1 MTTTITRDPIMKAL
15 RRGLLLAAFLLPL
28 GACSTEEIL
37 NVEDPDIINPG
48 SVNSPAGARALFA
61 GAIGEFSFAI
71 VGDNGG
77 TEGQILVSGSFTDEL
92 INSETFPTRLEYEL
106 RSISLGNGTLAGVFR
121 NLHRARVLLEASVP
135 ALQQYSPTP
144 TYRIGESFALAG
156 LAYVFA
162 GENYC
167 SGVPFSNAFPA
178 IAYGT
183 PLTTSEIFTRS
194 IERFDSA
201 MVLLTETDTA
211 TVSRRYL
218 AQVGKGRALLNQGNY
233 AAAAAAVAGVPLNF
247 VYNTTHTITSGRQQN
262 GAHVFTWGTERF
274 SVAEIEG
281 TNGLNFRL
289 AADPRVKSVRT
300 PATNVGFDNFTP
312 QWNPLK
318 YPVPTTSL
326 LIASGVEA
334 KLIIA
339 EAAMAGNP
347 GAWLDTLNF
356 LRANLR
362 ALGFV
367 GPTDTLPTDS
377 LAPLV
382 DPVTA
387 AARED
392 RMFRERAFWLYLTGH
407 RLGDLRRL
415 MRQYGRAEDAVF
427 PTGGHP
433 HGKGTY
439 GDDVN
444 LPVPSGE
451 RNNPNFTGCI
461 DRLP

>member
-106 RSISLGNGTLAGVFR
+106 RAISLGNGTLAGVFR

-201 MVLLTETDTA
+201 MVLLTAADSETVA
-211 TVSRRYL
+211 RLNL
-218 AQVGKGRALLNQGNY
+218 ARVGKGRALLNRGGPGDV
-233 AAAAAAVAGVPLNF
+233 AAAAAAVAAVPLTF

-289 AADPRVKSVRT
+289 AGDPRVQSVRT

-318 YPVPTTSL
+318 YPTPTTSL
-326 LIASGVEA
+326 PIASGVEA

-339 EAAMAGNP
+339 ENLLANTP
-347 GAWLDTLNF
+347 GTAWLDTLNS
-356 LRANLR
+356 LRAT
-362 ALGFV
+362 AIT
-367 GPTDTLPTDS
+367 PA
-377 LAPLV
+377 LAPLA
-382 DPVTA
+382 DPGSA
-387 AARED
+387 ATRQD
-392 RMFRERAFWLYLTGH
+392 LVMRERAFWLYLTGH

>member
-1 MTTTITRDPIMKAL
+1 MTTTITRDQTMKAL

-48 SVNSPAGARALFA
+48 AVNSPAGARALYA

-71 VGDNGG
+71 VGDAGG
-77 TEGQILVSGSFTDEL
+77 TEGQILVSGSFADEL

-106 RSISLGNGTLAGVFR
+106 RAISLANGTLTGVFR

-135 ALQQYSPTP
+135 ALRQYSPTP
-144 TYRIGESFALAG
+144 TYQIGESFALAG
-156 LAYVFA
+156 MTYVFA

-178 IAYGT
+178 ITFGM
-183 PLTTSEIFTRS
+183 PLTTSEIFTRA

-201 MVLLTETDTA
+201 MVLLTATDTA
-211 TVSRRYL
+211 TARRLYL
-218 AQVGKGRALLNQGNY
+218 AQVGKGRALLNRGQTGDY
-233 AAAAAAVAGVPLNF
+233 AAAAAAVAAVPLTF

-274 SVAEIEG
+274 SVAESEG

-289 AADPRVKSVRT
+289 AGDPRVQSVRD
-300 PATNVGFDNFTP
+300 PVGAGVGFDNFTP

-318 YPVPTTSL
+318 YPDRTTPL
-326 LIASGVEA
+326 PIANGIEA

-339 EAAMAGNP
+339 EALLAAGN
-347 GAWLDTLNF
+347 ATWIDTLNF
-356 LRANLR
+356 IRAN
-362 ALGFV
+362 AGV
-367 GPTDTLPTDS
+367 AG
-377 LAPLV
+377 LAPL
-382 DPVTA
+382 TA
-387 AARED
+387 PGTPAAQQD
-392 RMFRERAFWLYLTGH
+392 LLFRERAFWLYLTGH

-427 PTGGHP
+427 PTGLHP

-451 RNNPNFTGCI
+451 LNNPNFTGCI

>member
-1 MTTTITRDPIMKAL
+1 MTTTITRDSTMKAL
-15 RRGLLLAAFLLPL
+15 QRGLLLAAFLLPL
-28 GACSTEEIL
+28 GACSTKEIL

-48 SVNSPAGARALFA
+48 SVNSPAGAAALFA

-106 RSISLGNGTLAGVFR
+106 RSIALGNGTLAVVFR

-156 LAYVFA
+156 LTYVFA

-178 IAYGT
+178 LTFGM
-183 PLTTSEIFTRS
+183 PLTTAEIFTRAV
-194 IERFDSA
+194 ERFDSA
-201 MVLLTETDTA
+201 LVYLTATDTA
-211 TVSRRYL
+211 TVARLNL
-218 AQVGKGRALLNQGNY
+218 ARVGKGRALLNRGQTGDY
-233 AAAAAAVAGVPLNF
+233 AAAAAAVAAVPLSF
-247 VYNTTHTITSGRQQN
+247 VYNTTHSIASGRQQN

-274 SVAEIEG
+274 SVAELEG

-289 AADPRVKSVRT
+289 AGDPRVGSVRT

-326 LIASGVEA
+326 PLANGAEA

-339 EAAMAGNP
+339 EALMVGNP
-347 GAWLDTLNF
+347 VAWRDTLNF
-356 LRANLR
+356 IRANAGVAGLA
-362 ALGFV
+362 ALADPGTV
-367 GPTDTLPTDS
+367 
-377 LAPLV
+377 PL
-382 DPVTA
+382 
-387 AARED
+387 RED
-392 RMFRERAFWLYLTGH
+392 LMFRERAFWLYLTGH

-415 MRQYGRAEDAVF
+415 MRQYGRVEDAVF
-427 PTGGHP
+427 PTGLHP

-451 RNNPNFTGCI
+451 LNNPNFTGCI

>member
-15 RRGLLLAAFLLPL
+15 QRGLLLAAFFLPL

-48 SVNSPAGARALFA
+48 SVNSPAGAAALFA

-106 RSISLGNGTLAGVFR
+106 RAIALSNGTLLGVFR

-156 LAYVFA
+156 LTYVFA

-178 IAYGT
+178 ITYGT
-183 PLTTSEIFTRS
+183 PLTTSEMFTRS

-201 MVLLTETDTA
+201 MVLLTATDTA
-211 TVSRRYL
+211 TVRRLYL
-218 AQVGKGRALLNQGNY
+218 AQVGKGRALLNRGGPGDV
-233 AAAAAAVAGVPLNF
+233 AAAAAAVAAVPLTF

-262 GAHVFTWGTERF
+262 GVHVFTWGTERF

-289 AADPRVKSVRT
+289 AGDPRVGSVRT

-318 YPVPTTSL
+318 YPVPTTPL
-326 LIASGVEA
+326 PIANGVEA

-339 EAAMAGNP
+339 EALMVSNP
-347 GAWLDTLNF
+347 TAWLDTLNF
-356 LRANLR
+356 IRANGGVAGLT
-362 ALGFV
+362 AL
-367 GPTDTLPTDS
+367 TDPGT
-377 LAPLV
+377 
-382 DPVTA
+382 VTG
-387 AARED
+387 RQD
-392 RMFRERAFWLYLTGH
+392 LLFRERAFWLYLTGH

-415 MRQYGRAEDAVF
+415 MRQYGRLEDAVF
-427 PTGGHP
+427 PTGLHP

-451 RNNPNFTGCI
+451 LNNPNFTACL